1 MARRLVREGMYY
13 ASKLGMNNGD
23 YAFIAFQLNPNDV
36 QRFIKQ
42 PELWFYG
49 EYPTT
54 NTLDEREQKELYNAY
69 RSMLLL
75 VFNTRQIDKYD
86 KFVVE
91 MKHRMSDPPFC
102 SDVYKGVIKYGNI
115 TIYYFN
121 RTVSEFG
128 SCSLGIRPIVYFG
141 YYEGLS
147 EWSGARCLYLQA
159 MAGFDCSQA

>member
-23 YAFIAFQLNPNDV
+23 YAFIAFQLNPNNV
-36 QRFIKQ
+36 QRFIEQ
-42 PELWFYG
+42 PELWFNG
-49 EYPTT
+49 EYTTT
-54 NTLDEREQKELYNAY
+54 NNLDESEQKELYNAY

-75 VFNTRQIDKYD
+75 VFNTQQIGKYD

-91 MKHRMSDPPFC
+91 MKHRMSEPPFC
-102 SDVYKGVIKYGNI
+102 SNVYKGFRKFGNT

-128 SCSLGIRPIVYFG
+128 SCSLRIRPIIIYFG
-141 YYEGLS
+141 YYESLI
-147 EWSGARCLYLQA
+147 E
-159 MAGFDCSQA
+159 